1 MTLTQIRSGAKGN
14 TTITEGLSNCTVTS
28 FSGGTS
34 EGGINSSQDVGTL
47 ETKYTDRFDDKTY
60 YTS

>member
-1 MTLTQIRSGAKGN
+1 
-14 TTITEGLSNCTVTS
+14 LSNCTSTS
-28 FSGGTS
+28 FTGGTS
-34 EGGINSSQDVGTL
+34 EGGVNSSQDVGVL